1 MALKASDVFVVQQ
14 ATGAQALAKVSAY
27 ELSEWVETT
36 GGVHYI
42 GTADFTNAAVEPQ
55 SPNIGDLWIN
65 SASSIGTFAWTYNPD
80 EALPTVSPNDKAVWN
95 NTYWDVLPADSGTSV
110 VEVQAALPI
119 TVANL
124 PDPTRPIVGINQATT
139 TTDGSVTLASAA
151 DLTAGSSGVVVTAD
165 QLASVITDLDQ
176 LEQDVSLLGPGTVT
190 AVLSAVPGD
199 PITITDSTTTP
210 TIAIKDA
217 SILDKGV
224 VTLASDTNITN
235 RTPGKVVQAS
245 QLDKAFTVIDGGIYA
260 TFELL
265 GSWSSQCTGPVT
277 SADYSYDKAFD
288 GDTITSDN
296 RCIPAEGGSVSFIP
310 QNEISG
316 NVSVWVTMSISPLP
330 ANSFTV
336 NGIDYSTLISA
347 AAAGDIDT
355 AVLVEIPES
364 SINTTQ
370 GITWT
375 NNGFI
380 GGLVGLAGIEVGG
393 SLLVD
398 Q

>member
-65 SASSIGTFAWTYNPD
+65 SASSIGTFAWTYNPN

-217 SILDKGV
+217 NIVEKGV
-224 VTLASDTNITN
+224 VVLASDIDITQ
-235 RTPGKVVQAS
+235 RTAGKVVQAS

-260 TFELL
+260 ITELL
-265 GSWSSQCTGPVT
+265 GTWSSQCTGPV
-277 SADYSYDKAFD
+277 SGDYTYDKAFD
-288 GDTITSDN
+288 GDTIISAN
-296 RCIPAEGGSVSFIP
+296 RCVPAAGGSVSFIP
-310 QNEISG
+310 QTEISG
-316 NVSVWVTMSISPLP
+316 NVSVWVTMSVSPLP

-336 NGIDYSTLISA
+336 NGIDYTTLISA

-355 AVLVEIPES
+355 AVLVQIPES

-375 NNGFI
+375 NSGFI
-380 GGLVGLAGIEVGG
+380 EGIVGLAGIAVGG
-393 SLLVD
+393 SMLVD